1 MMSKQEAISILL
13 VDDRPENLTA
23 LEALLSDMGLNLV
36 KALSGND
43 ALRLSLKQ
51 DFALVLLDVQ
61 MPDMDGF
68 ETAELMRS
76 NPKTRHLPIIF
87 VTAGMKDM
95 SCQFKGYDAG
105 AVDYLMKPLEPVILR
120 GKVKVFCELYLLRR
134 ELEQREASLE
144 ALVYERT
151 AELVRTADHLLES
164 EERYRNAFEL
174 AAAGIAHVAL
184 DGRFVRV
191 NSKLCETVGRTPEE
205 LQKMTIGSLTHPEDL
220 ELEQAELRSLL
231 EGKVSSF
238 EIEKRF
244 IHKSGAVVWVH
255 IAVALAREEN
265 GSPKYFIS
273 VIEDITTRKRL
284 EEQLLQSQKMEAIG
298 QLAGGIAHDFN
309 NILSV
314 IIGYGNLAQ
323 ISMQTDNPQKTH
335 IDQIISASEKAAQLT
350 RSLLAFS
357 RKQEMKQQSL
367 ELNCLIENAAKLLKR
382 VIGEDIQLETV
393 IHQGKLFVNADG
405 GQIDQVL
412 MNLATNARDA
422 MPSGG
427 RFSIATDLME
437 MDSTF
442 VARHGFGRPGRY
454 ALINVSDTGKG
465 MDASTVKRIF
475 DPFFTTKESGRGTGL
490 GMSIVYGIISQH
502 NGFIQ
507 VYSEPGIGTTFRL
520 YLPLIESCDVAAA
533 TVPAK
538 LPRGGTET
546 ILLVEDD
553 QAVRELETSVLEGF
567 GYKVLIAGD
576 GLEAVETFRSQADSI
591 DLVLLDMVMPK
602 MNGSEAC
609 REIRALR
616 PGMRVLFISGYT
628 ADHIAERGLKEEGVE
643 LVMKPVSPPEL
654 ARKVRELLD
663 RESTQAVPSDACPES

>member
-1 MMSKQEAISILL
+1 MMREQESISILL

-23 LEALLSDMGLNLV
+23 LEALLSDLGLNLV

-43 ALRLSLKQ
+43 ALRLSLKH

-87 VTAGMKDM
+87 VTAGMKDI

-105 AVDYLMKPLEPVILR
+105 AVDYLLKPLEPAILR
-120 GKVKVFCELYLLRR
+120 SKVKVFRDLYLLRR
-134 ELEQREASLE
+134 ELEKREASLE
-144 ALVYERT
+144 SLVNERT

-174 AAAGIAHVAL
+174 AAVGIAHVAL

-191 NSKLCETVGRTPEE
+191 NAKLCETTGHFPSE
-205 LQKMTIGSLTHPEDL
+205 LQKLTIGDVTHPEDR
-220 ELEQAELRSLL
+220 ELEQADLRSLL
-231 EGKVSSF
+231 EGKISSYAV
-238 EIEKRF
+238 EKRF
-244 IHKSGAVVWVH
+244 IHRDGNAVWVH
-255 IAVALAREEN
+255 MAVSLAREEN

-273 VIEDITTRKRL
+273 VIEDVTGRKRL

-323 ISMQTDNPQKTH
+323 ISMKPESPHKPH
-335 IDQIISASEKAAQLT
+335 IDHIIAASEKAAQLT
-350 RSLLAFS
+350 RGLLVFS
-357 RKQEMKQQSL
+357 RKQEMKQQPL
-367 ELNCLIENAAKLLKR
+367 ELNGLIDNAAKLLKR
-382 VIGEDIQLETV
+382 VIGEDIRLETAF
-393 IHQGKLFVNADG
+393 HQNQLHVNADG

-422 MPSGG
+422 MPAGG
-427 RFSIATDLME
+427 RFCISTEEVE
-437 MDSTF
+437 MDSSF
-442 VARHGFGRPGRY
+442 VNRYGFGKPGRY

-465 MDASTVKRIF
+465 MDQATVQKIF
-475 DPFFTTKESGRGTGL
+475 DPFFTTKESGKGTGL

-502 NGFIQ
+502 NGYIK
-507 VYSEPGIGTTFRL
+507 VYSEPGIGTTLRL
-520 YLPLIESCDVAAA
+520 YLPLIETQDAAA
-533 TVPAK
+533 PATAPA

-546 ILLVEDD
+546 ILLAEDD
-553 QAVRELETSVLEGF
+553 QIIRDLEVNVLQEF
-567 GYKVLIAGD
+567 GYKVLIARD
-576 GLEAVETFRSQADSI
+576 GQEAVDMFQVQPDGI
-591 DLVLLDMVMPK
+591 DLVLLDMIMPNK
-602 MNGSEAC
+602 NGSQAC

-616 PGMRVLFISGYT
+616 PDIKVLFISGYT
-628 ADHIAERGLKEEGVE
+628 ADLIQERGLGQDGVE
-643 LVMKPVSPPEL
+643 LIMKPVSPAGL
-654 ARKVRELLD
+654 ARKIRELLD
-663 RESTQAVPSDACPES
+663 GVSRP

>member
-1 MMSKQEAISILL
+1 MMREQESISILL

-23 LEALLSDMGLNLV
+23 LEALLSDLGLNLV

-43 ALRLSLKQ
+43 ALRLSLKH

-87 VTAGMKDM
+87 VTAGMKDI

-105 AVDYLMKPLEPVILR
+105 AVDYLLKPLEPAILR
-120 GKVKVFCELYLLRR
+120 SKVKVFRDLYLLRR
-134 ELEQREASLE
+134 ELEKREASLE
-144 ALVYERT
+144 SLVNERT

-174 AAAGIAHVAL
+174 AAVGIAHVAL

-191 NSKLCETVGRTPEE
+191 NAKLCETTGHFPSE
-205 LQKMTIGSLTHPEDL
+205 LQKLTIGDVTHPEDR
-220 ELEQAELRSLL
+220 ELEQADLRSLL
-231 EGKVSSF
+231 EGKISSYAV
-238 EIEKRF
+238 EKRF
-244 IHKSGAVVWVH
+244 IHRDGNAVWVH
-255 IAVALAREEN
+255 IAVSLAREEN

-273 VIEDITTRKRL
+273 VIEDVTGRKRL

-323 ISMQTDNPQKTH
+323 ISMKPESPHKPH
-335 IDQIISASEKAAQLT
+335 IDHIIAASEKAAQLT
-350 RSLLAFS
+350 RGLLVFS
-357 RKQEMKQQSL
+357 RKQEMKQQPL
-367 ELNCLIENAAKLLKR
+367 ELNGLIDNAAKLLKR
-382 VIGEDIQLETV
+382 VIGEDIRLETAF
-393 IHQGKLFVNADG
+393 HQNQLHVNADG

-422 MPSGG
+422 MPAGG
-427 RFSIATDLME
+427 RFCISTEEVE
-437 MDSTF
+437 MDSSF
-442 VARHGFGRPGRY
+442 VNRYGFGKPGRY

-465 MDASTVKRIF
+465 MDQATVQKIF
-475 DPFFTTKESGRGTGL
+475 DPFFTTKESGKGTGL

-502 NGFIQ
+502 NGYIK
-507 VYSEPGIGTTFRL
+507 VYSEPGIGTTLRL
-520 YLPLIESCDVAAA
+520 YLPLIETQDAAA
-533 TVPAK
+533 PATAPA

-546 ILLVEDD
+546 ILLAEDD
-553 QAVRELETSVLEGF
+553 QIIRDLEVNVLQEF
-567 GYKVLIAGD
+567 GYKVLIARD
-576 GLEAVETFRSQADSI
+576 GQEAVDMFQVQPDGI
-591 DLVLLDMVMPK
+591 DLVLLDMIMPNK
-602 MNGSEAC
+602 NGSQAC

-616 PGMRVLFISGYT
+616 PDIKVLFISGYT
-628 ADHIAERGLKEEGVE
+628 ADLIQERGLGQDGVE
-643 LVMKPVSPPEL
+643 LIMKPVSPAGL
-654 ARKVRELLD
+654 ARKIRELLD
-663 RESTQAVPSDACPES
+663 GVSRP

>member
-1 MMSKQEAISILL
+1 MMREQESISILL

-23 LEALLSDMGLNLV
+23 LEALLSDLGLNLV

-43 ALRLSLKQ
+43 ALRLSLKH

-87 VTAGMKDM
+87 VTAGMKDI

-105 AVDYLMKPLEPVILR
+105 AVDYLLKPLEPAILR
-120 GKVKVFCELYLLRR
+120 SKVKVFRDLYLLRR
-134 ELEQREASLE
+134 ELEKREASLE
-144 ALVYERT
+144 SLVNERT

-174 AAAGIAHVAL
+174 AAVGIAHVAL

-191 NSKLCETVGRTPEE
+191 NAKLCETTGHFPSE
-205 LQKMTIGSLTHPEDL
+205 LQKLTIGDVTHPEDR
-220 ELEQAELRSLL
+220 ELEQADLRSLL
-231 EGKVSSF
+231 EGKISSYAV
-238 EIEKRF
+238 EKRF
-244 IHKSGAVVWVH
+244 IHRDGNAVWVH
-255 IAVALAREEN
+255 MAVSLAREEN

-273 VIEDITTRKRL
+273 VIEDVTGRKRL

-323 ISMQTDNPQKTH
+323 ISMKPESPHKPH
-335 IDQIISASEKAAQLT
+335 IDHIIAASEKAAQLT
-350 RSLLAFS
+350 RGLLVFS
-357 RKQEMKQQSL
+357 RKQEMKQQPL
-367 ELNCLIENAAKLLKR
+367 ELNGLIDNAAKLLKR
-382 VIGEDIQLETV
+382 VIGEDIRLETAF
-393 IHQGKLFVNADG
+393 HQNQLHVNADG

-422 MPSGG
+422 MPAGG
-427 RFSIATDLME
+427 RFCISTEEVE
-437 MDSTF
+437 MDSSF
-442 VARHGFGRPGRY
+442 VNRYGFGKPGRY

-465 MDASTVKRIF
+465 MDQATVQKIF
-475 DPFFTTKESGRGTGL
+475 DPFFTTKESGKGTGL

-502 NGFIQ
+502 NGYIK
-507 VYSEPGIGTTFRL
+507 VYSEPGIGTTLRL
-520 YLPLIESCDVAAA
+520 YLPLIETQDAAA
-533 TVPAK
+533 PATAPA

-546 ILLVEDD
+546 ILLAEDD
-553 QAVRELETSVLEGF
+553 QIIRDLEVNVLQEF
-567 GYKVLIAGD
+567 GYKVLIARD
-576 GLEAVETFRSQADSI
+576 GQEAVDIFRDQPDGV
-591 DLVLLDMVMPK
+591 DLALLDMIMPNK
-602 MNGSEAC
+602 NGSQAC

-616 PGMRVLFISGYT
+616 PDIKVLFISGYT
-628 ADHIAERGLKEEGVE
+628 ADLIQERGLGQDGVE
-643 LVMKPVSPPEL
+643 LIMKPVSPAGL
-654 ARKVRELLD
+654 ARKIRELLD
-663 RESTQAVPSDACPES
+663 GVSRP

>member
-1 MMSKQEAISILL
+1 MMPKQEAISILL

-87 VTAGMKDM
+87 VTAGMKDI

-105 AVDYLMKPLEPVILR
+105 AVDYLLKPLEPVILR
-120 GKVKVFCELYLLRR
+120 SKVKVFCELYLLRR

-144 ALVYERT
+144 SLVYERT

-174 AAAGIAHVAL
+174 AAVGIAHVAV

-191 NSKLCETVGRTPEE
+191 NAKLCETVGHTPEE
-205 LQKMTIGSLTHPEDL
+205 LQKMTIGSVTHPEDL

-238 EIEKRF
+238 AIEKRF
-244 IHKSGAVVWVH
+244 IHKDGIVVWVH

-314 IIGYGNLAQ
+314 IMGYANLAQ
-323 ISMQTDNPQKTH
+323 ISMNVSNPQKAH
-335 IDQIISASEKAAQLT
+335 IDQIIVASEKAAQLT
-350 RSLLAFS
+350 RGLLAFS
-357 RKQEMKQQSL
+357 RKQEMKQQAL

-382 VIGEDIQLETV
+382 VIGEDIQLETAF
-393 IHQGKLFVNADG
+393 HQGKLYVYADG

-422 MPSGG
+422 MLKGG
-427 RFSIATDLME
+427 RFSMATDLVE
-437 MDSTF
+437 IDSTF
-442 VARHGFGRPGRY
+442 VARHGFGRLGRY

-465 MDASTVKRIF
+465 MDHATVKRIF
-475 DPFFTTKESGRGTGL
+475 DPFFTTKASGRGTGL

-507 VYSEPGIGTTFRL
+507 VYSEPGFGTTFRL
-520 YLPLIESCDVAAA
+520 YLPLIESCDLAVA
-533 TVPAK
+533 TVPAM
-538 LPRGGTET
+538 LPRGGSET

-553 QAVRELETSVLEGF
+553 QAVRELETSVLEEF

-576 GLEAVETFRSQADSI
+576 GQEAVEIFRSQPDSI

-602 MNGSEAC
+602 KNGSEAC

-616 PGMRVLFISGYT
+616 PDMRVLFISGYT
-628 ADHIAERGLKEEGVE
+628 ADLIAERGLKEEGVE

-663 RESTQAVPSDACPES
+663 RDNTQAAPPGTGLQS